1 MRESWFG
8 RRSVGC
14 VSSVTLA
21 ALCAALAFTSAAS
34 AADLFTEPAP
44 PPQAY
49 QYPPPPPPAYG
60 PAPYVQGY
68 VQQGYVQQGYVTAPA
83 PYYRPYAPA
92 YRSYGWAEPG
102 YAYSPGYVE
111 AVPRPP
117 APVVAPAYQPWGPYP
132 HYESDAAAVAPP
144 AYGYPPRW

>member
-8 RRSVGC
+8 RRKVGC
-14 VSSVTLA
+14 VSSVA
-21 ALCAALAFTSAAS
+21 FASLCAALALATPAS

-49 QYPPPPPPAYG
+49 GGYPPPPAYG
-60 PAPYVQGY
+60 PPPY
-68 VQQGYVQQGYVTAPA
+68 VQQGYVPAPA

-92 YRSYGWAEPG
+92 YRPYGWAEP
-102 YAYSPGYVE
+102 AYSPGYVE

-117 APVVAPAYQPWGPYP
+117 APIAAPAYRPWGPYGQ
-132 HYESDAAAVAPP
+132 YEADVAEVAPP
-144 AYGYPPRW
+144 AYGYSPRW

>member
-14 VSSVTLA
+14 VSSVALA
-21 ALCAALAFTSAAS
+21 GLCAALAFATPAS

-49 QYPPPPPPAYG
+49 GGYPPPPPPAYG
-60 PAPYVQGY
+60 PPPYVQQGY
-68 VQQGYVQQGYVTAPA
+68 VQQGYVQQGYVPAPA
-83 PYYRPYAPA
+83 PYYRPYAPP
-92 YRSYGWAEPG
+92 YRPYPWAEP
-102 YAYSPGYVE
+102 AYSPGYVE

-117 APVVAPAYQPWGPYP
+117 APIVGPAYGPWGPYVR
-132 HYESDAAAVAPP
+132 YEEDVAEVAPP